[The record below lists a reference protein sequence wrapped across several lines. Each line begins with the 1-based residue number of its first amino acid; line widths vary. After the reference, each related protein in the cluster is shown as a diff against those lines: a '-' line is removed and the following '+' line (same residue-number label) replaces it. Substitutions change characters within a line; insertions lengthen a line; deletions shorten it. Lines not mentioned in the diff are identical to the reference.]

1 LRSSYLFF
9 SVVASRMFL
18 LRLLVYAAWTTL
30 GLAKSWYFLRTNAFH
45 QSAFTERNCLGFE
58 DFRKRTNEIR
68 IADAGV
74 YTKYKIMT
82 LWKVLYWGKYTA
94 LLLILPK
101 NFDVIK
107 TFTVSYICGQ
117 AFSVLSCKK
126 SKFCF
131 RSSDW
136 ALTSY
141 ITHFSFQMSEQ
152 IHILKLP
159 RHKTQKFR

>member
-1 LRSSYLFF
+1 M
-9 SVVASRMFL
+9 VASCMFL
-18 LRLLVYAAWTTL
+18 LRWLVYAAWTAL
-30 GLAKSWYFLRTNAFH
+30 GLTKSWYCLRTNAFH
-45 QSAFTERNCLGFE
+45 QSAVTERNCLGFE

-82 LWKVLYWGKYTA
+82 LWKVLCWRKYTA
-94 LLLILPK
+94 MLWILPE
-101 NFDVIK
+101 NFDVVK

-136 ALTSY
+136 ALTSHMRISPSKY
-141 ITHFSFQMSEQ
+141 QRRYTFWN
-152 IHILKLP
+152 
-159 RHKTQKFR
+159 